1 MSRSMNPK
9 GGDDRVY
16 TPSTLAHGIVQHFD
30 PLGRVL
36 EPCAGKDAFVNA
48 LCIAPL
54 VTVVYECEI
63 DRDEDFFDFNTPV
76 DWIITNPPWSQFRQF
91 LKHSMGLAT
100 NVVFLANLNAW
111 VTRSRMRDVFDA
123 GFGYREALLVDT
135 PPKPWP
141 QTGFQLAAV
150 HIQRGYTGDMKF
162 SRHML

>member
-16 TPSTLAHGIVQHFD
+16 TPPPLAQQIVRHFD
-30 PLGRVL
+30 PGGSCL
-36 EPCAGKDAFVNA
+36 EPCAGEDAFIHA
-48 LCIAPL
+48 MCLAPL
-54 VTVVYECEI
+54 AFIVYECEI
-63 DRDEDFFDFNTPV
+63 DRGEDFFDFNLKV

-91 LKHSMGLAT
+91 LKHSMELAD

-123 GFGYREALLVDT
+123 GFGYKEALLVDT

-150 HIQRGYTGDMKF
+150 HIQRGYTGGMNF
-162 SRHML
+162 IRLTP